1 MSDIDLT
8 GFIDITGNGGI
19 LKKILEEGNGESPPE
34 GYEVTAHYTG
44 TLDDGSKFDSS
55 RDRGQPFKFTI
66 GKGQVIKGWD
76 QGFATMKKG
85 EKAILRIRED
95 YGYGKHGS
103 GSIPGGAT
111 LTFDV
116 ELINFNPKKKEKW
129 ELSTEE
135 KIAEAIKYKDKG
147 TEAFKEKNYNDAI
160 DNYSEGAELV
170 DNENGDGATIFIACK
185 LNIAQCYINLKDYPN
200 AIEASSKV
208 LAKEPTNVK
217 ALYRRAVARNVI
229 GMPDEAKE
237 DLEIASGLEPENTAV
252 KAELSKSKNLI
263 VAAKKK
269 EKAAYGNLFSKIS
282 MYDDKKAEKKAT
294 KSPDDDD
301 DDNDDDEHEMD
312 VKE

>member
-8 GFIDITGNGGI
+8 GFVDITGNGGI
-19 LKKILEEGNGESPPE
+19 LKKILQEGSGDESPPQ

-44 TLDDGSKFDSS
+44 TLDDGTKFDSS

-66 GKGQVIKGWD
+66 GQGQVIKGWD
-76 QGFATMKKG
+76 EGFATMKKG

-116 ELINFNPKKKEKW
+116 ELIKFEAKKKEKW
-129 ELSTEE
+129 ELSSEE
-135 KIAEAIKYKDKG
+135 KIAQASCFKDKG
-147 TEAFKEKNYNDAI
+147 TEAFKEKLYADAV
-160 DNYSEGAELV
+160 DSYAEGAELV
-170 DNENGDGATIFIACK
+170 EDEIGDGEAIYIACK
-185 LNIAQCYINLKDYPN
+185 LNIAQCYINLKDYPS
-200 AIEASSKV
+200 AIEASTKV
-208 LAKEPTNVK
+208 LAKDPTNVK
-217 ALYRRAVARNVI
+217 ALYRRAVARNAV
-229 GMPDEAKE
+229 GMPDEAKD
-237 DLEIASGLEPENTAV
+237 DLEIAAGYEPENTAV

-282 MYDDKKAEKKAT
+282 MYDDKKVEKKVEKPAAA
-294 KSPDDDD
+294 DDDD
-301 DDNDDDEHEMD
+301 DTDED
-312 VKE
+312 VKD

>member
-1 MSDIDLT
+1 MSEIDLT

-19 LKKILEEGNGESPPE
+19 LKKILQEGSGDSPPE
-34 GYEVTAHYTG
+34 GYEVIAHYTG

-116 ELINFNPKKKEKW
+116 ELINFKPKKKEKW
-129 ELSTEE
+129 ELTVEE
-135 KIAEAIKYKDKG
+135 KIADAIKLKDQG
-147 TEAFKEKNYNDAI
+147 TEAFKEKLFDDAI
-160 DNYSEGAELV
+160 ESYSDAADLV
-170 DNENGDGATIFIACK
+170 DGETGEAATIFVACK
-185 LNIAQCYINLKDYPN
+185 LNIAQCYINIKDYPS

-208 LAKEPTNVK
+208 LTNEPTNVK
-217 ALYRRAVARNVI
+217 ALYRRALARNAI

-237 DLEIASGLEPENTAV
+237 DLEIASGIDPENAAV
-252 KAELSKSKNLI
+252 KTELAKSKKLI
-263 VAAKKK
+263 AAANKK

-282 MYDDKKAEKKAT
+282 VYDDKKVEKKVEKVDDAA
-294 KSPDDDD
+294 DDDD
-301 DDNDDDEHEMD
+301 EDDEN
-312 VKE
+312 